1 MRKIAAFLLAALMA
15 LSTAA
20 CSESG
25 ETNSAAAGGDAA
37 SVADDT
43 AGTAND
49 GADDAAGDTADEGG
63 EAADDSW
70 DKIVEKG
77 EIVLGMDDAFPPMGY
92 TDTTTGEII
101 GFDVDVATEVF
112 SRLGVELKLQPI
124 EWSTKEMELDGGN
137 VDLLW
142 NGYSYTDERA
152 EAQTLSDAYMKNNQ
166 VILVKEESS
175 YQTMED
181 LAGKSLGVQ
190 SDSSAESALESEEA
204 TEFRESLGEIVPID
218 DYSKAILEIKNG
230 LIDAIAIDEVVARF
244 YLTNEPGAYRILE
257 NEDGTVQSLAVEDY
271 VIGFRKGD
279 QALCDKVNETLKEMK
294 ADGKLAE
301 ISEKWF
307 GEDVTTIEA

>member
-1 MRKIAAFLLAALMA
+1 MRKFAAILLAALMMVSA
-15 LSTAA
+15 AA
-20 CSESG
+20 CSTGSG
-25 ETNSAAAGGDAA
+25 TSIAADAA
-37 SVADDT
+37 ST
-43 AGTAND
+43 AD
-49 GADDAAGDTADEGG
+49 GASSEETADNSEAESTTGDDSA
-63 EAADDSW
+63 AADDSW

-142 NGYSYTDERA
+142 NGYSYTEERA
-152 EAQTLSDAYMKNNQ
+152 EKQTLSDAYMKNNQ
-166 VILVKEESS
+166 VILVKEDSS
-175 YQTMED
+175 YQSLAD

-218 DYSKAILEIKNG
+218 DYSKAILEIQNG
-230 LIDAIAIDEVVARF
+230 LIEAIAIDEVVARF
-244 YLTNEPGAYRILE
+244 YLTNDPGAYRILE
-257 NEDGTVQSLAVEDY
+257 KEDGTVESLAVEDY

-294 ADGKLAE
+294 ADGTLAE

>member
-1 MRKIAAFLLAALMA
+1 MIQMIKKKIAALLLAAF
-15 LSTAA
+15 TA
-20 CSESG
+20 CSAVACSG
-25 ETNSAAAGGDAA
+25 TGTSSAASQAGSDAAGTAGSTTESAAADSEESA
-37 SVADDT
+37 S
-43 AGTAND
+43 
-49 GADDAAGDTADEGG
+49 
-63 EAADDSW
+63 DDSW

-77 EIVLGMDDAFPPMGY
+77 EVVMGLDDAFPPMGY
-92 TDTTTGEII
+92 TDTQTGEIV
-101 GFDVDVATEVF
+101 GFDVDVAKEVF

-152 EAQTLSDAYMKNNQ
+152 EKQTLSDAYMKNNQ
-166 VILVKEESS
+166 VILVKEDSS
-175 YQTMED
+175 YQSLAD

-190 SDSSAESALESEEA
+190 SDSSAETALNSDEA
-204 TEFRESLGEIVPID
+204 TEFRESLSEIVPID
-218 DYSKAILEIKNG
+218 DYSKAILEIQNG
-230 LIDAIAIDEVVARF
+230 LIEAIAIDEVVARF
-244 YLTNEPGAYRILE
+244 YLTNDPGAYRILE
-257 NEDGTVQSLAVEDY
+257 KEDGTVESLAVEDY

-294 ADGKLAE
+294 ADGTLGE

>member
-1 MRKIAAFLLAALMA
+1 MMVSA
-15 LSTAA
+15 AA
-20 CSESG
+20 CSTGSG
-25 ETNSAAAGGDAA
+25 TSSAADAA
-37 SVADDT
+37 ST
-43 AGTAND
+43 AD
-49 GADDAAGDTADEGG
+49 GASSEETADNSEAESTTGDDSA
-63 EAADDSW
+63 AADDSW

-142 NGYSYTDERA
+142 NGYSYTEERA
-152 EAQTLSDAYMKNNQ
+152 EKQTLSDAYMKNNQ
-166 VILVKEESS
+166 VILVKEDSS
-175 YQTMED
+175 YQSLAD

-218 DYSKAILEIKNG
+218 DYSKAILEIQNG
-230 LIDAIAIDEVVARF
+230 LIEAIAIDEVVARF
-244 YLTNEPGAYRILE
+244 YLTNDPGAYRILE
-257 NEDGTVQSLAVEDY
+257 KEDGTVESLAVEDY

-294 ADGKLAE
+294 ADGTLAE

>member
-1 MRKIAAFLLAALMA
+1 MRKFAAILLAALMMVSA
-15 LSTAA
+15 AA
-20 CSESG
+20 CSTGSG
-25 ETNSAAAGGDAA
+25 TSSAADAA
-37 SVADDT
+37 ST
-43 AGTAND
+43 AD
-49 GADDAAGDTADEGG
+49 GASSEETADNSEAESTTGDDSA
-63 EAADDSW
+63 AADDSW

-142 NGYSYTDERA
+142 NGYSHTEERA
-152 EAQTLSDAYMKNNQ
+152 EKQTLSDAYMKNNQ
-166 VILVKEESS
+166 VILVKEDSS
-175 YQTMED
+175 YQSLAD

-218 DYSKAILEIKNG
+218 DYSKAILEIQNG
-230 LIDAIAIDEVVARF
+230 LIEAIAIDEVVARF
-244 YLTNEPGAYRILE
+244 YLTNDPGAYRILE
-257 NEDGTVQSLAVEDY
+257 KEDGTVESLAVEDY

-294 ADGKLAE
+294 ADGTLAE

>member
-1 MRKIAAFLLAALMA
+1 MRKFAAILLAALMMVSA
-15 LSTAA
+15 AA
-20 CSESG
+20 CSTGSG
-25 ETNSAAAGGDAA
+25 TSSAADAA
-37 SVADDT
+37 ST
-43 AGTAND
+43 AD
-49 GADDAAGDTADEGG
+49 GASSEETADNSEAESTTGDDNA
-63 EAADDSW
+63 AADDSW

-142 NGYSYTDERA
+142 NGYSYTEERA
-152 EAQTLSDAYMKNNQ
+152 EKQTLSDAYMKNNQ
-166 VILVKEESS
+166 VILVKEDSS
-175 YQTMED
+175 YQSLAD

-218 DYSKAILEIKNG
+218 DYSKAILEIQNG
-230 LIDAIAIDEVVARF
+230 LIEAIAIDEVVARF
-244 YLTNEPGAYRILE
+244 YLTNDPGAYRILE
-257 NEDGTVQSLAVEDY
+257 KEDGTVESLAVEDY

-294 ADGKLAE
+294 ADGTLAE

>member
-1 MRKIAAFLLAALMA
+1 MRKFAAILLAALMMVSA
-15 LSTAA
+15 AA
-20 CSESG
+20 CSTGSG
-25 ETNSAAAGGDAA
+25 TSSAADAA
-37 SVADDT
+37 ST
-43 AGTAND
+43 AD
-49 GADDAAGDTADEGG
+49 GASSEETADNSEAESTTGDDSA
-63 EAADDSW
+63 AADDSW

-142 NGYSYTDERA
+142 NGYSYTEERA
-152 EAQTLSDAYMKNNQ
+152 EKQTLSDAYMKNNQ
-166 VILVKEESS
+166 VILVKEDSS
-175 YQTMED
+175 YQSLAD

-218 DYSKAILEIKNG
+218 DYSKAVLEIQNG
-230 LIDAIAIDEVVARF
+230 LIEAIAIDEVVARF
-244 YLTNEPGAYRILE
+244 YLTNDPGAYRILE
-257 NEDGTVQSLAVEDY
+257 KEDGTVESLAVEDY

-294 ADGKLAE
+294 ADGTLAE

>member
-1 MRKIAAFLLAALMA
+1 MRKFAAILLAALMMVSA
-15 LSTAA
+15 AA
-20 CSESG
+20 CSTGSG
-25 ETNSAAAGGDAA
+25 TSSAADAA
-37 SVADDT
+37 ST
-43 AGTAND
+43 AD
-49 GADDAAGDTADEGG
+49 GASSEETADNSEAESTTGDDSA
-63 EAADDSW
+63 AADDSW

-142 NGYSYTDERA
+142 NGYSYTEERA
-152 EAQTLSDAYMKNNQ
+152 EKQTLSDAYMKNNQ
-166 VILVKEESS
+166 VILVKEDSS
-175 YQTMED
+175 YQSLAD

-218 DYSKAILEIKNG
+218 DYSKAILEIQNG
-230 LIDAIAIDEVVARF
+230 LIEAIAIDEVVARF
-244 YLTNEPGAYRILE
+244 YLTNDPGAYRILE
-257 NEDGTVQSLAVEDY
+257 KEDGMVESLAVEDY

-294 ADGKLAE
+294 ADGTLAE

>member
-1 MRKIAAFLLAALMA
+1 MMVSA
-15 LSTAA
+15 AA
-20 CSESG
+20 CSTGSG
-25 ETNSAAAGGDAA
+25 TSSAADAA
-37 SVADDT
+37 ST
-43 AGTAND
+43 AD
-49 GADDAAGDTADEGG
+49 GASSEETADNSEAESTTGDDSA
-63 EAADDSW
+63 AADDSW

-124 EWSTKEMELDGGN
+124 EWSTKEMEFDGGN

-142 NGYSYTDERA
+142 NGYSYTEERA
-152 EAQTLSDAYMKNNQ
+152 EKQTLSDAYMKNNQ
-166 VILVKEESS
+166 VILVKEDSS
-175 YQTMED
+175 YQSLAD

-218 DYSKAILEIKNG
+218 DYSKAILEIQNG
-230 LIDAIAIDEVVARF
+230 LIEAIAIDEVVARF
-244 YLTNEPGAYRILE
+244 YLTNDPGAYRILE
-257 NEDGTVQSLAVEDY
+257 KEDGTVESLAVEDY

-294 ADGKLAE
+294 ADGTLAE

>member
-1 MRKIAAFLLAALMA
+1 MRKFAAILLAALMMVSA
-15 LSTAA
+15 AA
-20 CSESG
+20 CSTGSG
-25 ETNSAAAGGDAA
+25 TSSAADAA
-37 SVADDT
+37 ST
-43 AGTAND
+43 AD
-49 GADDAAGDTADEGG
+49 GASSEETADNSEAESTTGDDSA
-63 EAADDSW
+63 AADDSW

-142 NGYSYTDERA
+142 NGYSYTEERA
-152 EAQTLSDAYMKNNQ
+152 EKQTLSDAYMKNNQ
-166 VILVKEESS
+166 VILVKEDSS
-175 YQTMED
+175 YQSLAD

-218 DYSKAILEIKNG
+218 DYSKAILEIQNG
-230 LIDAIAIDEVVARF
+230 LIEAIAIDEVVARF
-244 YLTNEPGAYRILE
+244 YLTNDPGAYRILE
-257 NEDGTVQSLAVEDY
+257 EEDGTVESLAVEDY

-294 ADGKLAE
+294 ADGTLAE

>member
-1 MRKIAAFLLAALMA
+1 MMVSA
-15 LSTAA
+15 AA
-20 CSESG
+20 CSTGSG
-25 ETNSAAAGGDAA
+25 TSSAADAA
-37 SVADDT
+37 ST
-43 AGTAND
+43 AD
-49 GADDAAGDTADEGG
+49 GASSEETADNSEAESTTGDDSA
-63 EAADDSW
+63 AADDSW

-77 EIVLGMDDAFPPMGY
+77 EIVLSMDDAFPPMGY

-142 NGYSYTDERA
+142 NGYSYTEERA
-152 EAQTLSDAYMKNNQ
+152 EKQTLSDAYMKNNQ
-166 VILVKEESS
+166 VILVKEDSS
-175 YQTMED
+175 YQSLAD

-218 DYSKAILEIKNG
+218 DYSKAILEIQNG
-230 LIDAIAIDEVVARF
+230 LIEAIAIDEVVARF
-244 YLTNEPGAYRILE
+244 YLTNDPGAYRILE
-257 NEDGTVQSLAVEDY
+257 KEDGTVESLAVEDY

-294 ADGKLAE
+294 ADGTLAE

>member
-1 MRKIAAFLLAALMA
+1 MRKFAAILLAALMMVSA
-15 LSTAA
+15 AA
-20 CSESG
+20 CSTGSG
-25 ETNSAAAGGDAA
+25 TSSAADAA
-37 SVADDT
+37 ST
-43 AGTAND
+43 AD
-49 GADDAAGDTADEGG
+49 GASSEETADNSEAESTTGDDSA
-63 EAADDSW
+63 AADDSW

-142 NGYSYTDERA
+142 NGYSYTEERA
-152 EAQTLSDAYMKNNQ
+152 EKQTLSDAYMKNNQ
-166 VILVKEESS
+166 VILVKEDSS
-175 YQTMED
+175 YQSLAD

-218 DYSKAILEIKNG
+218 DYSKAILEIQNG
-230 LIDAIAIDEVVARF
+230 LIEAIAIDEVVARF
-244 YLTNEPGAYRILE
+244 YLGAYRILE
-257 NEDGTVQSLAVEDY
+257 KEDGTVESLAVEDY

-294 ADGKLAE
+294 ADGTLAE

>member
-1 MRKIAAFLLAALMA
+1 MRKFAAILLAALMMVSA
-15 LSTAA
+15 AA
-20 CSESG
+20 CSTGSG
-25 ETNSAAAGGDAA
+25 TSSAADAA
-37 SVADDT
+37 ST
-43 AGTAND
+43 AD
-49 GADDAAGDTADEGG
+49 GASSEETADNSEAESTTGDDSA
-63 EAADDSW
+63 AADDSW

-142 NGYSYTDERA
+142 NGYSYTEERA
-152 EAQTLSDAYMKNNQ
+152 EKQTLSDAYMKNNQ
-166 VILVKEESS
+166 VILVKEDSS
-175 YQTMED
+175 YQSLAD

-218 DYSKAILEIKNG
+218 DYSKAILEIQNG
-230 LIDAIAIDEVVARF
+230 LIEAIAIDEVVARF
-244 YLTNEPGAYRILE
+244 YLTNDPGAYRILE
-257 NEDGTVQSLAVEDY
+257 KEDGTVESLAVEDY

-279 QALCDKVNETLKEMK
+279 QALCDQVNETLKEMK
-294 ADGKLAE
+294 ADGTLAE

>member
-1 MRKIAAFLLAALMA
+1 MMVSA
-15 LSTAA
+15 AA
-20 CSESG
+20 CSTGSG
-25 ETNSAAAGGDAA
+25 TSGAADAA
-37 SVADDT
+37 ST
-43 AGTAND
+43 AD
-49 GADDAAGDTADEGG
+49 GASSEETADNSEAESTTGDDSA
-63 EAADDSW
+63 AADDSW

-142 NGYSYTDERA
+142 NGYSYTEERA
-152 EAQTLSDAYMKNNQ
+152 EKQTLSDAYMKNNQ
-166 VILVKEESS
+166 VILVKEDSS
-175 YQTMED
+175 YQSLAD

-218 DYSKAILEIKNG
+218 DYSKAILEIQNG
-230 LIDAIAIDEVVARF
+230 LIEAIAIDEVVARF
-244 YLTNEPGAYRILE
+244 YLTNDPGAYRILE
-257 NEDGTVQSLAVEDY
+257 KEDGTVESLAVEDY

-294 ADGKLAE
+294 ADGTLAE

>member
-1 MRKIAAFLLAALMA
+1 MRKFAAILLAALMMVSA
-15 LSTAA
+15 AA
-20 CSESG
+20 CSTGSG
-25 ETNSAAAGGDAA
+25 TSSAADAA
-37 SVADDT
+37 ST
-43 AGTAND
+43 AD
-49 GADDAAGDTADEGG
+49 GASSEETADNSEAESTTGDDSA
-63 EAADDSW
+63 AADDSW

-142 NGYSYTDERA
+142 NGYSYTEERA
-152 EAQTLSDAYMKNNQ
+152 EKQTLSDAYMKNNQ
-166 VILVKEESS
+166 VILVKEDSS
-175 YQTMED
+175 YQSLAD

-218 DYSKAILEIKNG
+218 DYSKAILEIQNG
-230 LIDAIAIDEVVARF
+230 LIEAIAIDEVVARF
-244 YLTNEPGAYRILE
+244 YLTNDPGAYRILE
-257 NEDGTVQSLAVEDY
+257 KEDGTVESLAVEDY

-294 ADGKLAE
+294 ADGTLAE

>member
-1 MRKIAAFLLAALMA
+1 MMVSA
-15 LSTAA
+15 AA
-20 CSESG
+20 CSTGSG
-25 ETNSAAAGGDAA
+25 TSSAADAA
-37 SVADDT
+37 ST
-43 AGTAND
+43 AD
-49 GADDAAGDTADEGG
+49 GASSEETADNSEAESTTGDDSA
-63 EAADDSW
+63 AADDSW

-142 NGYSYTDERA
+142 NGYSYTEERA
-152 EAQTLSDAYMKNNQ
+152 EKQTLSDAYMKNNQ
-166 VILVKEESS
+166 VILVKEDSS
-175 YQTMED
+175 YQSLAD

-218 DYSKAILEIKNG
+218 D
-230 LIDAIAIDEVVARF
+230 
-244 YLTNEPGAYRILE
+244 
-257 NEDGTVQSLAVEDY
+257 
-271 VIGFRKGD
+271 
-279 QALCDKVNETLKEMK
+279 
-294 ADGKLAE
+294 
-301 ISEKWF
+301 
-307 GEDVTTIEA
+307 

>member
-1 MRKIAAFLLAALMA
+1 MRKFAAILLAALMMVSA
-15 LSTAA
+15 AA
-20 CSESG
+20 CSTGSGTSSAADAASTADGASSEETADNSEAESTTG
-25 ETNSAAAGGDAA
+25 DDSAAA
-37 SVADDT
+37 
-43 AGTAND
+43 D
-49 GADDAAGDTADEGG
+49 G
-63 EAADDSW
+63 SW

-142 NGYSYTDERA
+142 NGYSYTEERA
-152 EAQTLSDAYMKNNQ
+152 EKQTLSDAYMKNNQ
-166 VILVKEESS
+166 VILVKEDSS
-175 YQTMED
+175 YQSLAD

-218 DYSKAILEIKNG
+218 DYSKAILEIQNG
-230 LIDAIAIDEVVARF
+230 LIEAIAIDEVVARF
-244 YLTNEPGAYRILE
+244 YLTNDPGAYRILE
-257 NEDGTVQSLAVEDY
+257 KEDGTVESLAVEDY

-294 ADGKLAE
+294 ADGTLAE

>member
-1 MRKIAAFLLAALMA
+1 MMVSA
-15 LSTAA
+15 AA
-20 CSESG
+20 CSTGSG
-25 ETNSAAAGGDAA
+25 TSSAADAA
-37 SVADDT
+37 SA
-43 AGTAND
+43 AD
-49 GADDAAGDTADEGG
+49 GASSEETADNSEAESTTGDDSA
-63 EAADDSW
+63 AADDSW

-142 NGYSYTDERA
+142 NGYSYTEERA
-152 EAQTLSDAYMKNNQ
+152 EKQTLSDAYMKNNQ
-166 VILVKEESS
+166 VILVKEDSS
-175 YQTMED
+175 YQSLAD

-218 DYSKAILEIKNG
+218 DYSKAILEIQNG
-230 LIDAIAIDEVVARF
+230 LIEAIAIDEVVARF
-244 YLTNEPGAYRILE
+244 YLTNDPGAYRILE
-257 NEDGTVQSLAVEDY
+257 KEDGTVESLAVEDY

-294 ADGKLAE
+294 ADGTLAE

>member
-1 MRKIAAFLLAALMA
+1 MRKFAAILLAALMMVSA
-15 LSTAA
+15 AA
-20 CSESG
+20 CSTGSG
-25 ETNSAAAGGDAA
+25 TSSAADAA
-37 SVADDT
+37 ST
-43 AGTAND
+43 AD
-49 GADDAAGDTADEGG
+49 GASSEETADNSEA
-63 EAADDSW
+63 ESTTVDDSAAADDSW

-142 NGYSYTDERA
+142 NGYSYTEERA
-152 EAQTLSDAYMKNNQ
+152 EKQTLSDAYMKNNQ
-166 VILVKEESS
+166 VILVKEDSS
-175 YQTMED
+175 YQSLAD

-218 DYSKAILEIKNG
+218 DYSKAILEIQNG
-230 LIDAIAIDEVVARF
+230 LIEAIAIDEVVARF
-244 YLTNEPGAYRILE
+244 YLTNDPGAYRILE
-257 NEDGTVQSLAVEDY
+257 KEDGTVESLAVEDY

-294 ADGKLAE
+294 ADGTLAE

>member
-1 MRKIAAFLLAALMA
+1 MMVSA
-15 LSTAA
+15 AA
-20 CSESG
+20 CSTGSG
-25 ETNSAAAGGDAA
+25 TSSAADAA
-37 SVADDT
+37 STV
-43 AGTAND
+43 D
-49 GADDAAGDTADEGG
+49 GASSEETADNSEADSTTGDDRA
-63 EAADDSW
+63 AADDSW

-142 NGYSYTDERA
+142 NGYSYTEERA
-152 EAQTLSDAYMKNNQ
+152 EKQTLSDAYMKNNQ
-166 VILVKEESS
+166 VILVKEDSS
-175 YQTMED
+175 YQSLAD

-218 DYSKAILEIKNG
+218 DYSKAILEIQNG
-230 LIDAIAIDEVVARF
+230 LIEAIAIDEVVARF
-244 YLTNEPGAYRILE
+244 YLTNDPGAYRILE
-257 NEDGTVQSLAVEDY
+257 KEDGTVESLAVEDY

-294 ADGKLAE
+294 ADGTLAE

>member
-1 MRKIAAFLLAALMA
+1 MMVSA
-15 LSTAA
+15 AA
-20 CSESG
+20 CSTGSG
-25 ETNSAAAGGDAA
+25 TSSAADAA
-37 SVADDT
+37 ST
-43 AGTAND
+43 AD
-49 GADDAAGDTADEGG
+49 GASSEETADNSEAESTTGDDSA
-63 EAADDSW
+63 AADDSW

-142 NGYSYTDERA
+142 NGYSYTEERA
-152 EAQTLSDAYMKNNQ
+152 EKQTLSDAYMKNNQ
-166 VILVKEESS
+166 VILVKEDSS
-175 YQTMED
+175 YQSLAD

-218 DYSKAILEIKNG
+218 DYSKAILEIQNG
-230 LIDAIAIDEVVARF
+230 LIEAIAIDEVVARF
-244 YLTNEPGAYRILE
+244 YLTNDPGAYRILE
-257 NEDGTVQSLAVEDY
+257 KEDGTVESLAVEDY

-294 ADGKLAE
+294 ADGTLAE

-307 GEDVTTIEA
+307 DEDVTTIEA

>member
-1 MRKIAAFLLAALMA
+1 MMVSA
-15 LSTAA
+15 AA
-20 CSESG
+20 CSTGSG
-25 ETNSAAAGGDAA
+25 TSSAADAA
-37 SVADDT
+37 ST
-43 AGTAND
+43 AD
-49 GADDAAGDTADEGG
+49 GASSEETADNSEAESTTGDDSA
-63 EAADDSW
+63 AADDSW

-142 NGYSYTDERA
+142 NGYSYTEERA
-152 EAQTLSDAYMKNNQ
+152 EKQTLSDAYMKNNQ
-166 VILVKEESS
+166 VILVKEDSS
-175 YQTMED
+175 YQSLAD

-218 DYSKAILEIKNG
+218 DYSKAILEIQNG
-230 LIDAIAIDEVVARF
+230 LIEAIAIDEVVARF
-244 YLTNEPGAYRILE
+244 YLTNDPGAYRILE
-257 NEDGTVQSLAVEDY
+257 KEDGMVESLAVEDY

-294 ADGKLAE
+294 ADGTLAE

>member
-1 MRKIAAFLLAALMA
+1 MMVSA
-15 LSTAA
+15 AA
-20 CSESG
+20 CSTGSG
-25 ETNSAAAGGDAA
+25 TSSAADAA
-37 SVADDT
+37 ST
-43 AGTAND
+43 AD
-49 GADDAAGDTADEGG
+49 GASSEETADNSEAESTTGDDSA
-63 EAADDSW
+63 AADDSW

-142 NGYSYTDERA
+142 NGYSYTEERA
-152 EAQTLSDAYMKNNQ
+152 EKQTLSDAYMKNNQ
-166 VILVKEESS
+166 VILVKEDSS
-175 YQTMED
+175 YQSLAD

-218 DYSKAILEIKNG
+218 DYSQAILEIQNG
-230 LIDAIAIDEVVARF
+230 LIEAIAIDEVVARF
-244 YLTNEPGAYRILE
+244 YLTNDPGAYRILE
-257 NEDGTVQSLAVEDY
+257 KEDGTVESLAVEDY

-294 ADGKLAE
+294 ADGTLAE

>member
-1 MRKIAAFLLAALMA
+1 MRKFAAILLAALMMVSA
-15 LSTAA
+15 AA
-20 CSESG
+20 CSTGSGTSSAADAASTADGASSEETADNSEAESTTG
-25 ETNSAAAGGDAA
+25 DDSAAA
-37 SVADDT
+37 DDP
-43 AGTAND
+43 
-49 GADDAAGDTADEGG
+49 
-63 EAADDSW
+63 W

-142 NGYSYTDERA
+142 NGYSYTEERA
-152 EAQTLSDAYMKNNQ
+152 EKQTLSDAYMKNNQ
-166 VILVKEESS
+166 VILVKEDSS
-175 YQTMED
+175 YQSLAD

-218 DYSKAILEIKNG
+218 DYSKAILEIQNG
-230 LIDAIAIDEVVARF
+230 LIEAIAIDEVVARF
-244 YLTNEPGAYRILE
+244 YLTNDPGAYRILE
-257 NEDGTVQSLAVEDY
+257 KEDGTVESLAVEDY

-294 ADGKLAE
+294 ADGTLAE

>member
-1 MRKIAAFLLAALMA
+1 MRKFAAILLAALMMVSA
-15 LSTAA
+15 AA
-20 CSESG
+20 CSTGSG
-25 ETNSAAAGGDAA
+25 TSSAADAA
-37 SVADDT
+37 ST
-43 AGTAND
+43 AD
-49 GADDAAGDTADEGG
+49 GASSEETADNSEAESTTGDDSA
-63 EAADDSW
+63 AADDSW

-142 NGYSYTDERA
+142 NGYSYTEERA
-152 EAQTLSDAYMKNNQ
+152 EKQTLSDAYMKNNQ
-166 VILVKEESS
+166 VILVKEDSS
-175 YQTMED
+175 YQSLAD

-218 DYSKAILEIKNG
+218 DYSKAILEIQNG
-230 LIDAIAIDEVVARF
+230 LIEAIAIDEVVARF
-244 YLTNEPGAYRILE
+244 YLTNDPGAYRILE
-257 NEDGTVQSLAVEDY
+257 KEDGTVESLAVEDY

-279 QALCDKVNETLKEMK
+279 RALCDKVNETLKEMK
-294 ADGKLAE
+294 ADGTLAE

>member
-1 MRKIAAFLLAALMA
+1 MRKFAAILLATLMMVSA
-15 LSTAA
+15 AA
-20 CSESG
+20 CSTGSG
-25 ETNSAAAGGDAA
+25 TSSAADAA
-37 SVADDT
+37 ST
-43 AGTAND
+43 AD
-49 GADDAAGDTADEGG
+49 GASSEETADNSEAESTTGDDSA
-63 EAADDSW
+63 AADDSW

-142 NGYSYTDERA
+142 NGYSYTEERA
-152 EAQTLSDAYMKNNQ
+152 EKQTLSDAYMKNNQ
-166 VILVKEESS
+166 VILVKEDSS
-175 YQTMED
+175 YQSLAD

-218 DYSKAILEIKNG
+218 DYSKAILEIQNG
-230 LIDAIAIDEVVARF
+230 LIEAIAIDEVVARF
-244 YLTNEPGAYRILE
+244 YLTNDPGAYRILE
-257 NEDGTVQSLAVEDY
+257 KEDGTVESLAVEDY

-294 ADGKLAE
+294 ADGTLAE

>member
-1 MRKIAAFLLAALMA
+1 MRKFAAILLAALMMVSA
-15 LSTAA
+15 AA
-20 CSESG
+20 CSTGSG
-25 ETNSAAAGGDAA
+25 TSSAADAA
-37 SVADDT
+37 ST
-43 AGTAND
+43 AD
-49 GADDAAGDTADEGG
+49 GASSEETADNS
-63 EAADDSW
+63 EAESTTGDDSAEADDSW

-142 NGYSYTDERA
+142 NGYSYTEERA
-152 EAQTLSDAYMKNNQ
+152 EKQTLSDAYMKNNQ
-166 VILVKEESS
+166 VILVKEDSS
-175 YQTMED
+175 YQSLAD

-218 DYSKAILEIKNG
+218 DYSKAILEIQNG
-230 LIDAIAIDEVVARF
+230 LIEAIAIDEVVARF
-244 YLTNEPGAYRILE
+244 YLTNDPGAYRILE
-257 NEDGTVQSLAVEDY
+257 KEDGTVESLAVEDY

-294 ADGKLAE
+294 ADGTLAE

>member
-1 MRKIAAFLLAALMA
+1 MMVSA
-15 LSTAA
+15 AA
-20 CSESG
+20 CSTGSG
-25 ETNSAAAGGDAA
+25 TSSAADAA
-37 SVADDT
+37 ST
-43 AGTAND
+43 AD
-49 GADDAAGDTADEGG
+49 GASSEETADNSEAESTTGDDSA
-63 EAADDSW
+63 AADDSW

-112 SRLGVELKLQPI
+112 SRLGVELNLQPI

-142 NGYSYTDERA
+142 NGYSYTEERA
-152 EAQTLSDAYMKNNQ
+152 EKQTLSDAYMKNNQ
-166 VILVKEESS
+166 VILVKEDSS
-175 YQTMED
+175 YQSLAD

-218 DYSKAILEIKNG
+218 DYSKAILEIQNG
-230 LIDAIAIDEVVARF
+230 LIEAIAIDEVVARF
-244 YLTNEPGAYRILE
+244 YLTNDPGAYRILE
-257 NEDGTVQSLAVEDY
+257 KEDGTVESLAVEDY

-294 ADGKLAE
+294 ADGTLAE